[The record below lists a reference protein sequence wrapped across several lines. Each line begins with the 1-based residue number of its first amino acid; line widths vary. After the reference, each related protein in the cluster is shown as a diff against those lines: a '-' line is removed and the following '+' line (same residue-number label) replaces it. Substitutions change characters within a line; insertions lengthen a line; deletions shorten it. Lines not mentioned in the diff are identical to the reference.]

1 MTTTNRADATIGVR
15 TPPHNDD
22 LERSVLGCVFLD
34 NATLDVMADALTPA
48 SFYRESHRHVWRAM
62 CELRSRGD
70 AIDVLTLIDHLDAKG
85 LGGAVGGPAFLT
97 RLSSAVPSVANAEAY
112 AAGVLRAATQR
123 QLIGEMTRAVDA
135 LYEGVGD
142 DESFRE
148 RLGERVAALTQA
160 RAMASAYEHVSAS
173 VSHTMAVLEHQW
185 RNGLP
190 PSIPTPW
197 ADLNANLYA
206 GGLRPGQLAIL
217 AARPAMGKSAVGM
230 AWALGCA
237 LSGTAVGILSLEM
250 TREELTQRLL
260 ASISGVALS
269 TISEV
274 RMNKE
279 QWDEVIGA
287 AGKLSAAPLHIAEQ
301 DRMSLDA
308 VRQTIRR
315 MVRVDG
321 VKVVLIDY
329 LTRIR
334 LPAGVDAR
342 VGVTEISRSLK
353 ALAKELGI
361 PIICLAQLNRGPEQ
375 RADKR
380 PVASDLKESGA
391 IEEDADLIVMLYRD
405 AVYNE
410 GGEDNVVEL
419 LIRKQRQ
426 GALGCV
432 ALGWDGAT
440 QRVTNLDTR
449 HTPPPKAEKK
459 QAYQSW

>member
-1 MTTTNRADATIGVR
+1 MSTNTTTAAPAVR
-15 TPPHNDD
+15 VPPHNDEI
-22 LERSVLGCVFLD
+22 ERSVLGCVFID
-34 NATLDVMADALTPA
+34 NAALDEISTYMRPEG
-48 SFYRESHRHVWRAM
+48 FYRENHRHIFRAM
-62 CELRSRGD
+62 IEMRERGE
-70 AIDVLTLIDHLDAKG
+70 AIDVLTLTDHLAAKG
-85 LGGAVGGPAFLT
+85 LIEAVGGPTFLS
-97 RLSSAVPSVANAEAY
+97 RLSSSVPSVANADQY
-112 AAGVLRAATQR
+112 AALALAHDVDR
-123 QLIGEMTRAVDA
+123 QLIAEMTRAIDA
-135 LYEGVGD
+135 LHDGAGRSQGYKA
-142 DESFRE
+142 RLAE
-148 RLGERVAALTQA
+148 RMATLAQATALTSPYVHVRQAVSDTLGE
-160 RAMASAYEHVSAS
+160 
-173 VSHTMAVLEHQW
+173 LEHQW
-185 RNGLP
+185 RNGTP
-190 PSIPTPW
+190 PAISTPW
-197 ADLNANLYA
+197 ADLNASLYA

-237 LSGTAVGILSLEM
+237 LAGTPTGILSLEM
-250 TREELTQRLL
+250 TAGELTQRLL
-260 ASISGVALS
+260 ASMSGVPLT
-269 TISEV
+269 TIAEV
-274 RMNKE
+274 KMSD
-279 QWDEVIGA
+279 DEWKLIISA
-287 AGKLSAAPLHIAEQ
+287 SGKLNAAPLHIAEQ

-321 VKVVLIDY
+321 VQVVLIDY

-353 ALAKELGI
+353 ALAKELQI

-449 HTPPPKAEKK
+449 HTPPPQAEKK